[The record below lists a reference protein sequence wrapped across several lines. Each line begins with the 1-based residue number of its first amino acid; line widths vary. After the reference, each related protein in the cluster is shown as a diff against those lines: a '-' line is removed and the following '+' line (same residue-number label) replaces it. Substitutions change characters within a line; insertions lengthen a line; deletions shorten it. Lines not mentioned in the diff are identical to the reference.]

1 MIIGSMGLWVGGQC
15 VGMSEGERSEVG
27 LMVVGGSTDLI
38 KADEIKITLLCYP
51 SFSMFWNTSGCLF
64 AKKFYLRIRGDL

>member
-1 MIIGSMGLWVGGQC
+1 
-15 VGMSEGERSEVG
+15 
-27 LMVVGGSTDLI
+27 MVVGGSTDLI